1 MSDSDMDKYKDMLDM
16 PHHVSTRHAPLSMA
30 QRAAQFLPFQ
40 PLTGYEDVIREA
52 GRLTEN
58 DVSLTEDEK
67 DALDFTLDTALENG
81 TCVRV
86 RFFEPDAKKEGG
98 AMRDFEGIPVRVDDG
113 GNIVFQDR
121 TRIPVS
127 AVRAM
132 EEV

>member
-1 MSDSDMDKYKDMLDM
+1 MSDTDVDKYKDMLDM
-16 PHHVSTRHAPLSMA
+16 PHHVSTRHAPLSME

-52 GRLTEN
+52 GRLTES

-67 DALDFTLDTALENG
+67 DSLDFTLDTALENG
-81 TCVRV
+81 ACVHV
-86 RFFEPDAKKEGG
+86 RFFEPDSKKEGG
-98 AMRDFEGIPVRVDDG
+98 AMRDFEGVPVRVDDA
-113 GNIVFQDR
+113 GNIVFSDG
-121 TRIPVS
+121 TKIPVS